1 MENTESKVT
10 INEMEYVIDELSDVA
25 KYFVAQVQDL
35 SVQERQISAR
45 LDQVKAAKEVFINNL
60 VKEVEVEVTEEAA

>member
-10 INEMEYVIDELSDVA
+10 INEMEYVIDELSDIA

>member
-10 INEMEYVIDELSDVA
+10 INEIEYVIDELSDIA

>member
-60 VKEVEVEVTEEAA
+60 VKEVEVEATEEAA

>member
-1 MENTESKVT
+1 MENTEGKVT

>member
-10 INEMEYVIDELSDVA
+10 INEMEYVIDELSDIA

-45 LDQVKAAKEVFINNL
+45 LDQVKAAKE
-60 VKEVEVEVTEEAA
+60 E